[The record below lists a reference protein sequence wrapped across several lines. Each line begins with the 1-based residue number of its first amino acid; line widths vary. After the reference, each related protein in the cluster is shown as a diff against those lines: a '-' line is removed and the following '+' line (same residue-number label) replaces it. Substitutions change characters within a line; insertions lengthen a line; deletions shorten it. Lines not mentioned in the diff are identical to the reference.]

1 MWIYFIKIKWYF
13 DMEKDFD
20 NWNSFK
26 KNLELNENKIL
37 FKEWDIW
44 WTSIWVN
51 IWQESCWKW
60 ESFKRPVLVIKKL
73 SSQNCIVIP
82 LSTQIKTWT
91 WFAQYKI
98 HWIIYTALLYQI
110 KMLNIRRFESR
121 EWQIHINDFNKI
133 KKRLKNLLN
142 L

>member
-1 MWIYFIKIKWYF
+1 
-13 DMEKDFD
+13 MEKDFD
-20 NWNSFK
+20 NWNNFK
-26 KNLELNENKIL
+26 KSLEWIENNIL

-44 WTSIWVN
+44 WTSIWIN
-51 IWQESCWKW
+51 IWEESCWKW
-60 ESFKRPVLVIKKL
+60 EKYRRPVLVIKKL
-73 SSQNCIVIP
+73 SKNNCIVIP
-82 LSTQIKTWT
+82 LSTKIKTWT

-110 KMLNIRRFESR
+110 KMVNIKRFESR

>member
-1 MWIYFIKIKWYF
+1 
-13 DMEKDFD
+13 MEKNFD
-20 NWNSFK
+20 KWNKLKKSLEWFK
-26 KNLELNENKIL
+26 NKIL

-51 IWQESCWKW
+51 IWEESCWKW
-60 ESFKRPVLVIKKL
+60 EKFRRPVLVIKKL
-73 SSQNCIVIP
+73 SSTNCIVIP
-82 LSTQIKTWT
+82 LSSKIKTWT

-110 KMLNIRRFESR
+110 KMLNIKRFESR
-121 EWQIHINDFNKI
+121 EWQIHINDFNEI

>member
-1 MWIYFIKIKWYF
+1 
-13 DMEKDFD
+13 MEKEFD
-20 NWNSFK
+20 KWNDFK
-26 KNLELNENKIL
+26 KNLELNKSNIL

-44 WTSIWVN
+44 WTSIWIN

-60 ESFKRPVLVIKKL
+60 KKFKRPVLVIKKL

-110 KMLNIRRFESR
+110 KMLNIKRFESR

>member
-1 MWIYFIKIKWYF
+1 MQK
-13 DMEKDFD
+13 EFD
-20 NWNSFK
+20 NWNNFK
-26 KNLELNENKIL
+26 KTLEWSSNNIL
-37 FKEWDIW
+37 FKEGDIW
-44 WTSIWVN
+44 WTSIWIN
-51 IWQESCWKW
+51 IWEESCWKW
-60 ESFKRPVLVIKKL
+60 DKFKRPVLIIKKL
-73 SSQNCIVIP
+73 SKTNCIVIP
-82 LSTQIKTWT
+82 LSTKIKTGT

-110 KMLNIRRFESR
+110 KMINIKRFESR